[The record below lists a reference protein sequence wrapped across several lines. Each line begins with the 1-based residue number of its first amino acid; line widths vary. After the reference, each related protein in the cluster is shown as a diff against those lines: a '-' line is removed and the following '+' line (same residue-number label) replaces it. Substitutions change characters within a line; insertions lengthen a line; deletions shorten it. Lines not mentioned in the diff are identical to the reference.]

1 MIISIDGPAGSG
13 KSTVA
18 KKLSEKLNF
27 IHFNSGSLY
36 RAITAH
42 LMKNNFNINEIL
54 ESTPVFEL
62 NLEIKFIDGIQNVF
76 VNNINYT
83 NDLRNNEVSNLTPVI
98 STNKSIRKLVDTC
111 QKDFCSKNNVV
122 IDGRD
127 IGSFVF
133 PNAEVK
139 FYLDCDLKERAKRR
153 YLEEKQKNSKITLKS
168 IEKEIEQRD
177 FIDKTKKIAPL
188 IVPNNAIIINSTHL
202 TINEVVEKMFEI
214 SKEKT
219 H

>member
-36 RAITAH
+36 RAVTAH
-42 LMKNNFNINEIL
+42 LLKEKYNFEDI
-54 ESTPVFEL
+54 TEL
-62 NLEIKFIDGIQNVF
+62 HPTFDLQLKLNFVDDVQHVY
-76 VNNINYT
+76 VNNIDYT
-83 NDLRNNEVSNLTPVI
+83 NKLRLNEISMLTPFV
-98 STNKSIRKLVDTC
+98 SVNKSIRQIIDNC

-133 PNAEVK
+133 PNAEFK
-139 FYLDCDLKERAKRR
+139 FYLDCSIEERARRR
-153 YLEEKQKNSKITLKS
+153 YKEEKQKNNKITLQS
-168 IEKEIEQRD
+168 IEKQIKERD
-177 FIDKTKKIAPL
+177 FIDKNKKIAPL
-188 IVPNNAIIINSTHL
+188 VIPKNAIMVDSTTL
-202 TINEVVEKMFEI
+202 SIEEVVDKMFNI
-214 SKEKT
+214 VKGKSL
-219 H
+219 

>member
-177 FIDKTKKIAPL
+177 FIDKTKKVAPL